1 MDQIC
6 QVDFCECH
14 QNQIIN
20 NICLDIKCEQ
30 KQRFICSKCKEDNI
44 HSKCNVISLDDL
56 SQMQNNSSYESFLN
70 QKNSSLQSKIEMT
83 YESIFQIFEKYI
95 EDVTA
100 QIRRYLKFINLRYAN
115 LFQFES
121 QRVEYFQQIQDSVFS
136 NQPLSIK
143 NIAITDILN
152 KFNDQEQL
160 GEEIF
165 VLQNNL
171 KIELNDINELLEKL
185 SKRLSF
191 DKVSYNY
198 VTNLDSQI
206 NPFKIS
212 LSRKEA
218 VAVTSQSYEPC
229 FSIIEPPLASQKISE
244 ITLQIFKKGKL
255 GISIGIISTQNQK
268 LQKFQNALGVDSDSK
283 YIYQCGNKGNCY
295 LVDNYRQSWS
305 DINGIQFDT
314 GDIVQIIYDPQQQ
327 TLQFL
332 NTTKNT
338 QCTFDNIQNLSI
350 YKDYYSFFI
359 SSVGSNHE
367 IKILY

>member
-6 QVDFCECH
+6 QLDFCEYH
-14 QNQIIN
+14 LNSQIN
-20 NICLDIKCEQ
+20 KVCLNIQCEQ
-30 KQRFICSKCKEDNI
+30 KQRFLCDQCQEDNI
-44 HSKCNVISLDDL
+44 HNKCNLISLDEL
-56 SQMQNNSSYESFLN
+56 SQMQNNSNYEAFLN
-70 QKNSSLQSKIEMT
+70 QKRSSTQNKIEMT
-83 YESIFQIFEKYI
+83 YESIFQILEKYI
-95 EDVTA
+95 EDVTT
-100 QIRRYLKFINLRYAN
+100 QIRRYLKFINLRYTN
-115 LFQFES
+115 LFQYES
-121 QRVEYFQQIQDSVFS
+121 QRVEFFQQIQDSVFC

-143 NIAITDILN
+143 NIVLN
-152 KFNDQEQL
+152 DLLIKINDQESVS
-160 GEEIF
+160 EEIF

-171 KIELNDINELLEKL
+171 KIELDDINELLDQL

-218 VAVTSQSYEPC
+218 IAITQKSYEPC
-229 FSIIEPPLASQKISE
+229 FCIIEPPLASQQVNE

-268 LQKFQNALGVDSDSK
+268 IQKFQNALGVDSDSK

-295 LVDNYRQSWS
+295 LVDDYRQSWS

-314 GDIVQIIYDPQQQ
+314 GDIVQIIYDPQEQ

-332 NTTKNT
+332 NTTRNT
-338 QCTFDNIQNLSI
+338 ECIFDNIQNLSI
-350 YKDYYSFFI
+350 YQDYYSFFI
-359 SSVGSNHE
+359 SSIGSNHE

>member
-6 QVDFCECH
+6 QVDFCEYH
-14 QNQIIN
+14 SNSQI
-20 NICLDIKCEQ
+20 NIVCLDNQCEQ
-30 KQRFICSKCKEDNI
+30 KQRFICDLCKEENIHNKCKL
-44 HSKCNVISLDDL
+44 ISLDEL
-56 SQMQNNSSYESFLN
+56 LQMQNNSSYETFQN
-70 QKNSSLQSKIEMT
+70 QIRSSAQNKIEMT
-83 YESIFQIFEKYI
+83 YECIFKIFEKYI
-95 EDVTA
+95 EDVTT

-115 LFQFES
+115 LFQYES
-121 QRVEYFQQIQDSVFS
+121 QRREYFQQIQDSIFS
-136 NQPLSIK
+136 NQPLSLK
-143 NIAITDILN
+143 NITLNDII
-152 KFNDQEQL
+152 KKINDSESVS
-160 GEEIF
+160 EEIF
-165 VLQNNL
+165 VLENNL
-171 KIELNDINELLEKL
+171 KIELNDINELLDKL

-212 LSRKEA
+212 PSRKEA
-218 VAVTSQSYEPC
+218 VAITQKSYEPC
-229 FSIIEPPLASQKISE
+229 FCIIEPPLVSQKVSE

-295 LVDNYRQSWS
+295 LVDDYRSSWS

-314 GDIVQIIYDPQQQ
+314 GDIVQIIYNPGEQ

-332 NTTKNT
+332 NTTRNT
-338 QCTFDNIQNLSI
+338 QCIFDNIQNLSI

-359 SSVGSNHE
+359 SSIGSNHE